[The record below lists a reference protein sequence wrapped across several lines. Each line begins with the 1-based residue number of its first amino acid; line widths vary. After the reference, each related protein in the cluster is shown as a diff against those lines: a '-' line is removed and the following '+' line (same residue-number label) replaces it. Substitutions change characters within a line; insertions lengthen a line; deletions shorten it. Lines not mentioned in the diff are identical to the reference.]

1 MSTTDDLQS
10 AISTMVEECM
20 RQVAKR
26 NDTVRFVKLHNAD
39 AEMEEEGVPA
49 VLAYKG
55 GDKFAGLVPLL
66 NELPD
71 DSELSAVSLETAF
84 RRSVLSH
91 HHAMCCCELSESA

>member
-1 MSTTDDLQS
+1 
-10 AISTMVEECM
+10 MVEEYM

-39 AEMEEEGVPA
+39 AEMEEQGVPA

-66 NELPD
+66 NELPE
-71 DSELSAVSLETAF
+71 DSELSAISLETAF
-84 RRSVLSH
+84 RRSVPFPFPSFLPSRH
-91 HHAMCCCELSESA
+91 SKLGWTSAD